1 MTDLRINEV
10 SIEPVDPKD
19 GLIGFAS
26 FVVNGDIKINSIG
39 VHTCPTSS
47 IGIRLVFPQK
57 EYREN
62 KINTVY
68 PINCATYEVMAVAVS
83 SAYRDLMNKLR

>member
-1 MTDLRINEV
+1 MTDLSITEV
-10 SIEPVDPKD
+10 SIEPIDPKD
-19 GLIGFAS
+19 GLIGFTS
-26 FVVNGDIKINSIG
+26 FIVNGDIKING
-39 VHTCPTSS
+39 VGIHTCPTSS
-47 IGIRLVFPQK
+47 SGIRLVFPQK
-57 EYREN
+57 KYNEN